1 MDSKL
6 TDPLLKIQNLSTSF
20 HTEENVVRSVR
31 NVNLCL
37 FPGETVALVG
47 ESGCGKSVTALST
60 MRLVP
65 IPPGKYEN
73 GRIFYKGKDLL
84 QVSEKEIQKIR
95 GNEISMIFQEPM
107 TSLNPIFTIGDQICE
122 TILLH
127 QNKTEEEAR
136 KLTLEILKKVAIPS
150 PEQRINQ
157 YPHELSGGMK
167 QRVMIAMAIVCKPSL
182 LIADEPTTALDV
194 TIQAQILDLLN
205 TLRNDTAMS
214 ILLITHNLGIVAQY
228 ADRVAVMYSGKLV
241 EQGSVEKIFTSPSHP
256 YTKGLLNSLPKDEIN
271 EELETISGTVPH
283 PAFLPEGCA
292 FYPRCPDKMDTCEK
306 KIPELQ
312 PLENQSNHQI
322 ACWLYHD
329 SVPIT

>member
-1 MDSKL
+1 MGSKSK
-6 TDPLLKIQNLSTSF
+6 DPLLEIQNLSTSF
-20 HTEENVVRSVR
+20 HTDENIVRSVR
-31 NVNLCL
+31 NINLCL
-37 FPGETVALVG
+37 YPGETVALVG

-60 MRLVP
+60 MRLIP
-65 IPPGKYEN
+65 IPPGKFEN
-73 GRIFYKGKDLL
+73 GRILYKGKDLL
-84 QVSEKEIQKIR
+84 QITEQDMQKIR
-95 GNEISMIFQEPM
+95 GNEISMVFQEPM

-127 QNKTEEEAR
+127 QNKTEDEAME
-136 KLTLEILKKVAIPS
+136 LTLEILKKVAIPS

-167 QRVMIAMAIVCKPSL
+167 QRVMIAMSIVCNPSL

-205 TLRNDTAMS
+205 LLRNDTAMS

-228 ADRVAVMYSGKLV
+228 SDRVAVMYSGKIV
-241 EQGSVEKIFTSPSHP
+241 EQAPVEKIFTSPSHP
-256 YTKGLLNSLPKDEIN
+256 YTKGLINSLPKDEIN
-271 EELETISGTVPH
+271 EKLTTIPGTVPH

-292 FYPRCPDKMDTCEK
+292 FHPRCPDKVNACEK
-306 KIPELQ
+306 TIPELQ
-312 PLENQSNHQI
+312 PLENQANHQV

-329 SVPIT
+329 SIS